1 MQIVILW
8 AFSFVS
14 FVRVMIGLPT
24 NLPSAQMQR
33 EEGQEEGWGSG
44 GRRQRQ
50 QCSEGSLPSA
60 FSVSLSS
67 DFSSLW
73 QLRAP
78 AWATFLGCLHPRTP
92 GCSPVTALPALILSR
107 PRLQRAWLSTNSFKE
122 INRINSSE
130 EFHK

>member
-1 MQIVILW
+1 MVGVLGEE
-8 AFSFVS
+8 AEATLLGGVS
-14 FVRVMIGLPT
+14 PLCFL
-24 NLPSAQMQR
+24 
-33 EEGQEEGWGSG
+33 
-44 GRRQRQ
+44 
-50 QCSEGSLPSA
+50 C
-60 FSVSLSS
+60 FSLSS
-67 DFSSLW
+67 DFASLW

-107 PRLQRAWLSTNSFKE
+107 PRLQRAWLSTNGFKE